1 MENNKV
7 LPRSNKLKKDMI
19 VVSTPN
25 PTTIRLNSF
34 NPINRQLTLYIPK
47 SQNVKIF
54 KNKIKGS
61 Q

>member
-7 LPRSNKLKKDMI
+7 FPRSNKLKKGTI
-19 VVSTPN
+19 AASIPN
-25 PTTIRLNSF
+25 PATIRLNSF
-34 NPINRQLTLYIPK
+34 NPINRQLTLYIPE

-54 KNKIKGS
+54 KNKTKGS